1 MWKKQGDDLGA
12 QPEFASKQMLES
24 TLESDGEAP
33 IKAYRDQQV
42 EEGKFAFG
50 PQKIFTD
57 SHQPSPPSMATYT
70 EAVNEFTNHATA
82 FIEQIPLLTKAR
94 DAYEQ
99 AMRANAEL
107 RNALDAGEEAL
118 RTFMTQLEQE
128 VNVHLG
134 KPTPDKKKP
143 EPVKGEAIRRADES
157 TGHVKTFP

>member
-1 MWKKQGDDLGA
+1 M
-12 QPEFASKQMLES
+12 
-24 TLESDGEAP
+24 
-33 IKAYRDQQV
+33 
-42 EEGKFAFG
+42 
-50 PQKIFTD
+50 
-57 SHQPSPPSMATYT
+57 
-70 EAVNEFTNHATA
+70 NEFTRHATA

-118 RTFMTQLEQE
+118 RTFMTELEQE

-143 EPVKGEAIRRADES
+143 EPVKFEAIRRTEES
-157 TGHVKTFP
+157 TGDMKTFP